1 MDDLK
6 LFAKSGKEIE
16 GLLSMVKQFG
26 DDIGVEFGWDKWV
39 EVTLRKSKLTHTT
52 TTELDID
59 TTICELDQSE
69 TYKYLGSN
77 KRNGT

>member
-16 GLLSMVKQFG
+16 GQLSMVKQFG

-39 EVTLRKSKLTHTT
+39 KLTLRKSKLTHTT